1 MPYVADEFTGRT
13 FGKYEVL
20 CRMTVGGMAE
30 IFLAFSRTGPFA
42 YKPLVLKRILTERRE
57 DDSSMQM
64 LIDEARITATL
75 NHENVARVL
84 DLEIAGD
91 EVLLVIEFIS
101 GATLD
106 ELIQVVLEKK
116 EVVPLG
122 FVLTA
127 IRDCAQGLHHAHSH
141 KDAAGKPLPII
152 HRDVTPKNL
161 MVDFDGI
168 GKVLDF
174 GIARAM
180 GAARRTVAGM
190 VRGTSAYMSP
200 EQAIDSK
207 LDIRTDIFSLGTI
220 FHELLTGQRLFYRGN
235 AGKEMAA
242 VYEAEVPAPSAVNR
256 RVPKALDA
264 VVLKALERPLN
275 KRYQSALELVR
286 DLSLAASST
295 AWPAERCADLVRN
308 RFARRS
314 DDVVTLVALMRE
326 HEAEVGSATLPSR
339 PAFNVD
345 RPTQQVNSPSFR
357 ASARPQTGTL
367 QKSQR
372 EGDEA
377 NTDENRRA
385 DDQAI
390 PTKFFTP
397 NFSTPNPDDDFISR
411 ASPPP
416 MVTERASLRSMGVVP
431 QMHITYEEPNA
442 TSADVDSTYVN
453 VDSTLVREP
462 PTSPQVR
469 PTTRTESGAA
479 PRRRPSKGT
488 SGLGVV
494 MAALGAL
501 AVGAIG
507 GVVIHKSM
515 GGGASAGNTLQAVG
529 RLSLNTDRAAE
540 VQLSPNMI
548 ARTPVVDVWLYAGK
562 HRFKV
567 REPNGQWLALDV
579 DVKPDG
585 VTKLNVKLDSLKPD
599 P

>member
-30 IFLAFSRTGPFA
+30 IFLAFARTGPFA
-42 YKPLVLKRILTERRE
+42 YKPVVLKRILSEHRE
-57 DDSSMQM
+57 DESSMQM
-64 LIDEARITATL
+64 LIDEAKITATL

-84 DLEIAGD
+84 DLEIAGE

-106 ELIQVVLEKK
+106 ELIHVVLEKK

-122 FVLTA
+122 FVVTA

-141 KDAAGKPLPII
+141 KDSAGKPLPII

-161 MVDFDGI
+161 MVDFEGV

-200 EQAIDSK
+200 EQAIDGK
-207 LDIRTDIFSLGTI
+207 MDIRTDIFSLGTI

-242 VYEAEVPAPSAVNR
+242 VYEAEVPPPSSINR

-264 VVLKALERPLN
+264 VVLKALERPLT
-275 KRYQSALELVR
+275 KRYQSGLEFVR

-295 AWPAERCADLVRN
+295 AWSAERCAELVRN
-308 RFARRS
+308 RFSRRREE
-314 DDVVTLVALMRE
+314 VLALLPLME
-326 HEAEVGSATLPSR
+326 QQDPEISASSTMPG
-339 PAFNVD
+339 
-345 RPTQQVNSPSFR
+345 RPTFHGRPQQV
-357 ASARPQTGTL
+357 TT
-367 QKSQR
+367 QR
-372 EGDEA
+372 NTTPPRIPTATAQAQLGDD
-377 NTDENRRA
+377 NTDENRRT
-385 DDQAI
+385 DDAAV

-397 NFSTPNPDDDFISR
+397 NFATPHAGNAPSSR
-411 ASPPP
+411 PSPPP
-416 MVTERASLRSMGVVP
+416 MVTEKASIRPIGVVP
-431 QMHITYEEPNA
+431 ELSSTYDEPNP
-442 TSADVDSTYVN
+442 THVNDSTMMM
-453 VDSTLVREP
+453 LAPEP
-462 PTSPQVR
+462 PTGPSVAR
-469 PTTRTESGAA
+469 PLTRTEPGA
-479 PRRRPSKGT
+479 PRRRTPSGT
-488 SGLGVV
+488 SGFGVV
-494 MAALGAL
+494 LAAVGAL

-515 GGGASAGNTLQAVG
+515 GGGGNAGNTAQGLG
-529 RLSLNTDRAAE
+529 RFSLDTDRAAE
-540 VQLSPNMI
+540 VQLGPNMV
-548 ARTPVVDVWLYAGK
+548 ARTPVVDVWMSAGR
-562 HRFKV
+562 HQFKV

-579 DVKPDG
+579 DVKPDAP
-585 VTKLNVKLDSLKPD
+585 TKLKVSLDTLQPV

>member
-30 IFLAFSRTGPFA
+30 IFLGFTRSGPFA
-42 YKPLVLKRILTERRE
+42 YKPVVLKRILSEHRE
-57 DDSSMQM
+57 DESSLQM

-84 DLEIAGD
+84 DLDIAGD
-91 EVLLVIEFIS
+91 EVILVIEFIS

-106 ELIQVVLEKK
+106 ELVHVATEKK

-141 KDAAGKPLPII
+141 KDAAGKPMPII

-161 MVDFDGI
+161 MVDFEGI

-207 LDIRTDIFSLGTI
+207 MDIRTDIFSLGTI
-220 FHELLTGQRLFYRGN
+220 FHELLTGQRLFYKGN

-242 VYEAEVPAPSAVNR
+242 VYEQEVPPPSSVNR

-264 VVLKALERPLN
+264 VVLKALERPLT
-275 KRYQSALELVR
+275 KRYQTALELVR
-286 DLSLAASST
+286 DISLASGST
-295 AWPAERCADLVRN
+295 MWAPDRCADLVRTK
-308 RFARRS
+308 FAKRR
-314 DDVVTLVALMRE
+314 DDMIKLQPLMGQRE
-326 HEAEVGSATLPSR
+326 SEVGSHTMPGR
-339 PAFNVD
+339 PVFQGG
-345 RPTQQVNSPSFR
+345 RPTQQVSSPR
-357 ASARPQTGTL
+357 SATPRPQTSTPN
-367 QKSQR
+367 QTVDTDDS
-372 EGDEA
+372 
-377 NTDENRRA
+377 TDENRRA
-385 DDQAI
+385 DEQAL

-397 NFSTPNPDDDFISR
+397 NFAPPNGGSAPSAR
-411 ASPPP
+411 PSPPP
-416 MVTERASLRSMGVVP
+416 LVTEKQSIRPIGVVP
-431 QMHITYEEPNA
+431 QDQDEEPKA
-442 TSADVDSTYVN
+442 TYVN
-453 VDSTLVREP
+453 VDSTLMNVQRDP
-462 PTSPQVR
+462 AMVPTSRSMSRAAPVD
-469 PTTRTESGAA
+469 GA
-479 PRRRPSKGT
+479 PRRRPVKGT
-488 SGLGVV
+488 SGFGVV

-501 AVGAIG
+501 AVGATG

-515 GGGASAGNTLQAVG
+515 GGADAVVAANPGLG
-529 RLSLNTDRAAE
+529 RLSVDADRACE
-540 VQLSPNMI
+540 VQLASGNV
-548 ARTPVVDVWLYAGK
+548 AKTPIVDVYIAAGK
-562 HRFKV
+562 HSFKI
-567 REPNGQWLALDV
+567 REPDGKWMALDV
-579 DVKPDG
+579 DIKSNE
-585 VTKLNVKLDSLKPD
+585 VTKVKVALDTLKPAA

>member
-30 IFLAFSRTGPFA
+30 IFLAFARTGPFA
-42 YKPLVLKRILTERRE
+42 YKPVVLKRILSEHRE
-57 DDSSMQM
+57 DESSMQM
-64 LIDEARITATL
+64 LIDEAKITATL

-106 ELIQVVLEKK
+106 ELVHVVLEKK

-141 KDAAGKPLPII
+141 KDASGKPLPII

-161 MVDFDGI
+161 MVDFEGV

-180 GAARRTVAGM
+180 GATRRTVAGM

-200 EQAIDSK
+200 EQAIDGK
-207 LDIRTDIFSLGTI
+207 MDIRTDIFSLGTI
-220 FHELLTGQRLFYRGN
+220 FHELLTGQRLFFRGN

-242 VYEAEVPAPSAVNR
+242 VYEAEVPPPSQVNR

-264 VVLKALERPLN
+264 VVLKALERPLT

-295 AWPAERCADLVRN
+295 AWSSERCAELVRN
-308 RFARRS
+308 RFSRRR
-314 DDVVTLVALMRE
+314 DEVLKLIPLMEEQE
-326 HEAEVGSATLPSR
+326 HAISASSTMPGR
-339 PAFNVD
+339 PAFQG
-345 RPTQQVNSPSFR
+345 RPTQQVGSPR
-357 ASARPQTGTL
+357 KPTPPRVQTSTL
-367 QKSQR
+367 QVQGNES
-372 EGDEA
+372 
-377 NTDENRRA
+377 TDENRRT

-397 NFSTPNPDDDFISR
+397 NFATPNNGSPPAAR
-411 ASPPP
+411 PSPPP
-416 MVTERASLRSMGVVP
+416 MVTEKASIRPIGVVP
-431 QMHITYEEPNA
+431 EMNASYDEQNA
-442 TSADVDSTYVN
+442 THVN
-453 VDSTLVREP
+453 VDSTVMMMAP
-462 PTSPQVR
+462 SPQPQSVTGTSPASPR
-469 PTTRTESGAA
+469 PVLRTEPGV
-479 PRRRPSKGT
+479 PRRRSSKGT
-488 SGLGVV
+488 SGFGVV
-494 MAALGAL
+494 MAAVGAL

-515 GGGASAGNTLQAVG
+515 GGGGNAGNTAQGLG
-529 RLSLNTDRAAE
+529 RLSLDTDRTAE
-540 VQLSPNMI
+540 VQLGPNMI
-548 ARTPVVDVWLYAGK
+548 ARTPVVDVWMSAGK
-562 HRFKV
+562 HQFKV

-579 DVKPDG
+579 DVKPD
-585 VTKLNVKLDSLKPD
+585 VPTKLKVSLDTLKPV